1 MSLKDRISEAAA
13 AIQPHLTHKPTI
25 ALILGSG
32 LGGIAESINEEFS
45 IDFESI
51 PYVKAAGA
59 PCHAGRFV
67 FGESGGQ
74 QLACMQ
80 GRLHAYEGNTPEE
93 IAFPLQLLHALG
105 AKRLIVTNA
114 AGGINLSFAVGD
126 IMLITDHI
134 NLTGATPLTLDEDN
148 GLTIFPDMSHVYS
161 SSLQK
166 LAFQAAERCGLQ
178 LEQGV
183 YLGVRG
189 PSFETPAEVRA
200 FRTLGADAV
209 GMSTIFEVLAAA
221 SLGMDV
227 LGLSLITNMAAG
239 IFDQPITSEEVL
251 ETSMVAAVRIET
263 LLREIVSCL

>member
-1 MSLKDRISEAAA
+1 MSLKDRIKEAAA
-13 AIQPHLTHKPTI
+13 AIQPHLTHRPSI

-32 LGGIAESINEEFS
+32 LGGIAESIDEEFS
-45 IDFESI
+45 IDFECV

-59 PCHAGRFV
+59 PSHVGRFV
-67 FGESGGQ
+67 FGEFGGR
-74 QLACMQ
+74 QLACMR

-93 IAFPLQLLHALG
+93 IVFPLQVLHELG

-114 AGGINLSFAVGD
+114 AGGINTSFTVGD
-126 IMLITDHI
+126 IMMITDHI
-134 NLTGATPLTLDEDN
+134 NLTGATPMTLDEDSD
-148 GLTIFPDMSHVYS
+148 LTTFTDMSRVYTPA
-161 SSLQK
+161 LRK
-166 LAFQAAERCGLQ
+166 LAFMAAESCGLL

-189 PSFETPAEVRA
+189 PNFETPAEVRA
-200 FRTLGADAV
+200 FRTWGADAV

-239 IFDQPITSEEVL
+239 IFDQPITGEGVL
-251 ETSMVAAVRIET
+251 ETSKAAAARIGT
-263 LLREIVSCL
+263 LLLEVLRRL